1 MGSVINLHEKVLK
14 VCNLVKTYQPSF
26 MTRFLRSAKSFT
38 AVKSIS
44 FDVSKGEILGFLGPN
59 GAGKTTTVH
68 MLLDSL
74 KPTSGDI
81 FYFNEKLT
89 CKNRAKLMQSV
100 GFMSTYIGLPKRL
113 TVTEVLMLYGGL
125 YGIPHTKLKNI
136 VYERMRQFSLFDL
149 KHRETGMLSAG
160 QTSRV
165 MLAKA
170 YLAQPK
176 IVLLDEPTA
185 ALDPD
190 VAAEIRHFIWEH
202 TKQYGTSVLF
212 ASHNMY
218 EVAEMCD
225 RVIVLQNGIII
236 ESDSPDNLVGRIK
249 TAYVSLLIGP
259 QMDSIVRYCQSNTL
273 KYTIEGHYIQIQV
286 EEEAVANLLIGIS
299 QEGIMYT
306 NISIKKPNLEDYFI
320 QLSRASV
327 NGGDL

>member
-1 MGSVINLHEKVLK
+1 MGNVINVHEKVLK
-14 VCNLVKTYQPSF
+14 VCNLVKTYRPSLVKRLF
-26 MTRFLRSAKSFT
+26 RSAQEFM
-38 AVKSIS
+38 AVKDIS

-74 KPTSGDI
+74 KPTSGTI

-89 CKNRAKLMQSV
+89 CKTRARLMQSV

-113 TVTEVLMLYGGL
+113 TVLEVLTLYGGL
-125 YGIPHTKLKNI
+125 YGIAHKKLQNI
-136 VYERMRQFSLFDL
+136 INERMQQFSLIDL
-149 KHRETGMLSAG
+149 KHREIGTLSAG

-170 YLAQPK
+170 YLARPK

-225 RVIVLQNGIII
+225 RVIVLQNGVII

-259 QMDSIVRYCQSNTL
+259 QMDSIVRYCQDRQL
-273 KYTIEGHYIQIQV
+273 KYVIEGHYIEIQI
-286 EEEAVANLLIGIS
+286 EEAAIANLLINIA
-299 QEGIMYT
+299 QEDILYT

-320 QLSRASV
+320 QVSRSSV
-327 NGGDL
+327 QGGGA